1 MAHPRIQFERTLFV
15 ANRIRLITPHIFF
28 NLVLLWCFFC
38 FGGAVFGQSAVRNY
52 SERNEM
58 FYYAD
63 EGVRFR
69 FQLFD
74 ANSLNGQLITVVSS
88 ANNKSSVDRVFHVRF
103 VDDNNNQVDCD
114 LTIRA
119 GEVKGIVKL
128 QWPIQASID
137 ELSIEILRDQERVYR
152 TEDGFSRRSEGAD
165 QAYRRRRPFSI
176 LRASSSENVDDV
188 FFVFGSEYDRK
199 VYGELSNPKRGF
211 GQDRYFYDIEYTDVD
226 AFPDSWHD
234 YRSYDLVVL
243 RLKEL
248 TVLCDSGRT
257 RQEALRFWLNAGGS
271 LAILDVESPAD
282 LKELQR
288 LLTLAK
294 IDTDFK
300 KQSSQPEQLSFLR
313 VFPGAENGFSSR
325 ALRGG
330 SAVEIPIE
338 SLNGFR
344 LSKYGDG
351 EIVALPKIEGREEQ
365 IGLLR
370 LANRNFDRL
379 SPMRNSRQAEKI
391 GFPGIDEHPTLLF
404 MGVIS
409 LYLIV
414 VGPVGYEALN
424 RLKRLYMMLI
434 LPPIIGASVVVLFV
448 LIMLFKDGVGRQDR
462 VEAFTV
468 IDSQAGIAR
477 TVSRHVLFSALGF
490 GGEISFPRD
499 RDVQLIGNEK
509 TPCLVEVGE
518 DELSFS
524 EGEVRARGTPEFEIF
539 DVRPSEAYV
548 REIREQG
555 KLVAIEN
562 KLGSAIKL
570 FELKGTQGEYYLLRN
585 IPEGRYELPTDKTS
599 GSLSQEVAALFEL
612 NRQHNTKVLNDLSSI
627 GYPSIE
633 RQYYDGCYYSNLF
646 PDPSRLPK
654 GHFFA
659 VVEENPLSQIPKGYK
674 RHSESHEFIV
684 GTVLSNPRMGS
695 E

>member
-1 MAHPRIQFERTLFV
+1 
-15 ANRIRLITPHIFF
+15 
-28 NLVLLWCFFC
+28 
-38 FGGAVFGQSAVRNY
+38 
-52 SERNEM
+52 M

-63 EGVRFR
+63 EGVQFR
-69 FQLFD
+69 FQLID
-74 ANSLNGQLITVVSS
+74 ANSLNGQQITVVSS
-88 ANNKSSVDRVFHVRF
+88 ADNKSSVDRVFRIRL
-103 VDDNNNQVDCD
+103 VDNNNNQVDCD

-119 GEVKGIVKL
+119 GEVNEVVKL
-128 QWPIQASID
+128 RWPIHESID
-137 ELSIEILRDQERVYR
+137 RLSIEIFRDQQRVYR
-152 TEDGFSRRSEGAD
+152 TQNGFSRRPENGD
-165 QAYRRRRPFSI
+165 QTSRRRRPFSI
-176 LRASSSENVDDV
+176 LNASSSQNDL
-188 FFVFGSEYDRK
+188 FFVFGSEYDRN
-199 VYGELSNPKRGF
+199 VDGELPSPKRGF
-211 GQDRYFYDIEYTDVD
+211 RQDRYFYDIEYTDVD
-226 AFPDSWHD
+226 AFPDSWQG
-234 YRSYDLVVL
+234 YRSYDVVIL
-243 RLKEL
+243 PLKEL
-248 TVLCDSGRT
+248 KVLCDSGTT
-257 RQEALRFWLNAGGS
+257 RREALRYWLNAGGS

-282 LKELQR
+282 LEELQR
-288 LLTLAK
+288 LLTLTK

-300 KQSSQPEQLSFLR
+300 KQSSPLEQLSFLR
-313 VFPGAENGFSSR
+313 VFPGAESGFSSR

-338 SLNGFR
+338 SLKGFR

-379 SPMRNSRQAEKI
+379 SPMRNSIDLAEI

-414 VGPVGYEALN
+414 VGPVGYEVLN

-477 TVSRHVLFSALGF
+477 TVSRHVLFSAFGF
-490 GGEISFPRD
+490 GGEIRFPSD

-509 TPCLVEVGE
+509 TATIVEVGE
-518 DELSFS
+518 DEVSFS
-524 EGEVRARGTPEFEIF
+524 EGEIRARGTPEFEIF
-539 DVRPSEAYV
+539 DVRSSEAHV

-562 KLGSAIKL
+562 RLGSALKL

-585 IPEGRYELPTDKTS
+585 IPEGRFELPTDKIS
-599 GSLSQEVAALFEL
+599 GSLSQEVSALFEL
-612 NRQHNTKVLNDLSSI
+612 NRQHNTKVLSDLSSI

-646 PDPSRLPK
+646 PDPSRLPN

-674 RHSESHEFIV
+674 RQSESHEFIV
-684 GTVLSNPRMGS
+684 GTVLSKLQTS
-695 E
+695 AE